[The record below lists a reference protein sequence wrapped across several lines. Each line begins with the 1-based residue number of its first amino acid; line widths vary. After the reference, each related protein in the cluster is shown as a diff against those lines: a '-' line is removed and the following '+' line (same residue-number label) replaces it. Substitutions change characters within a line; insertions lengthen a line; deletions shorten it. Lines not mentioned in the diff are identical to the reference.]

1 MLLSEVVERYIEARP
16 GMKSGSADQLIYS
29 VRAFDNFAGAIHV
42 EQINNDLLV
51 SFMRSRM
58 RRCSPATVSRNV
70 KDICT
75 ILKFAA
81 KRLRLNVSVPD
92 VEPVAI
98 PRPIPTA
105 WTMAEMEQIIAV
117 CGRLPGTMR
126 NLAVRQSEWW
136 MALVLF
142 LYDTGA
148 RIQAALALDPR
159 DFHPQNCVAVLR
171 GEHAKTGLE
180 QVVDI
185 GPDTTAAIKRVLES
199 RDWLEPVVFRYPWAT
214 RKLWLD
220 FHSILTAAGLSSGKY
235 VGFHRIRKTHATQQ
249 VIAVGWEQAR
259 VALGHSSESITR
271 CYVDVR
277 QLPRQPLL
285 IPRPSIR

>member
-1 MLLSEVVERYIEARP
+1 MNSTTA
-16 GMKSGSADQLIYS
+16 S
-29 VRAFDNFAGAIHV
+29 
-42 EQINNDLLV
+42 
-51 SFMRSRM
+51 
-58 RRCSPATVSRNV
+58 SRNNGKDSGRV
-70 KDICT
+70 KLSD
-75 ILKFAA
+75 
-81 KRLRLNVSVPD
+81 D
-92 VEPVAI
+92 
-98 PRPIPTA
+98 
-105 WTMAEMEQIIAV
+105 
-117 CGRLPGTMR
+117 
-126 NLAVRQSEWW
+126 
-136 MALVLF
+136 
-142 LYDTGA
+142 
-148 RIQAALALDPR
+148 
-159 DFHPQNCVAVLR
+159 DFHDVPPHSIANEEAVIGAAVLR